1 MLRSS
6 TLTAVAY
13 GLVGIIVL
21 ANLLVLC
28 GWLNGI
34 DVLKNPIPGQI
45 PVAPTT
51 AACFLLA
58 AVNFHLLAFRTDGS
72 ETIARLDW
80 IIRTVVALIA
90 AVALIILGINY
101 LPDTINDLEQAL
113 FSFKLEAIDQFAPG
127 RMSPSTALY
136 FLLLSIATLL
146 FDHNRRFPWAQ
157 SIILATLFLA
167 LLNLVGYL
175 YGLPELCGLG
185 AFTRIAAP
193 TALGFILLGTA
204 MLMIRPYQRVSH
216 LLTNDTTGGITART
230 ILPVALICPITLG
243 WIGSLG
249 QECGLWNWSFAA
261 AFMVVASIFV
271 FCSVLAA
278 LSCKLER
285 MDRERTRILRERED
299 LATQRDTFMAVLTH
313 DLKNPLIGAEKVL
326 SGLIS
331 GATGDLT
338 EEQINALSMVKRSND
353 DLLSMVKTLL
363 QLYKFDRN
371 TEVLH
376 FEEAGIESSIMEAV
390 EEMKPLA
397 GNHGIE
403 LRCNISSALPTV
415 RIDRNAMTHVLTN
428 LIQNAIKFSNKDSIV
443 EVSADNLDDLYCQIK
458 IHDNGPGIPEK
469 VLPHLFER
477 YSQGET
483 GKHYKTG
490 TGLGLYLCN
499 QIVQAHHGK
508 LTCTSKE
515 NIGTTFSILLRSATE
530 SDNVLSESGAEEES
544 FKFNLFEP
552 N

>member
-1 MLRSS
+1 MQRSS
-6 TLTAVAY
+6 NLTAVAY
-13 GLVGIIVL
+13 SLVGIIIL
-21 ANLLVLC
+21 ANLLVLG
-28 GWLNGI
+28 GWFSGI
-34 DVLKNPIPGQI
+34 DSLKNPIPGQI

-51 AACFLLA
+51 AICFLLA
-58 AVNFHLLAFRTDGS
+58 AVNFHLLSSKANST
-72 ETIARLDW
+72 ETIPRLNW
-80 IIRTVVALIA
+80 IISTVAVMIA
-90 AVALIILGINY
+90 IVALIIIGINY
-101 LPDTINDLEQAL
+101 LPGITKDLEQAL

-146 FDHNRRFPWAQ
+146 FDVHRRLPWAQ
-157 SIILATLFLA
+157 LIILVTLFLS

-193 TALGFILLGTA
+193 TAFGFILLGTA
-204 MLMIRPYQRVSH
+204 LLMIRPKQKVTH
-216 LLTNDTTGGITART
+216 LLTNDTIGGVTARM
-230 ILPVALICPITLG
+230 ILPVALIGPITLG

-249 QECGLWNWSFAA
+249 RECGLWNWSFAA

-271 FCSVLAA
+271 FCIVLAA
-278 LSCKLER
+278 LSCKLEK
-285 MDRERTRILRERED
+285 MDRERSRILRERED

-313 DLKNPLIGAEKVL
+313 DLKNPLIGAERVL
-326 SGLIS
+326 GGLIS

-376 FEEAGIESSIMEAV
+376 FEEAGIETSIMEAV
-390 EEMKPLA
+390 EEMEPLA

-403 LRCNISSALPTV
+403 LRCKISAALPPV

-443 EVSADNLDDLYCQIK
+443 EISADNLDDLYCQIK

-477 YSQGET
+477 YNQGET

-490 TGLGLYLCN
+490 TGLGLFLCN
-499 QIVQAHHGK
+499 QIVQAHQGK

-515 NIGTTFSILLRSATE
+515 SIGTTFSIILKSATE
-530 SDNVLSESGAEEES
+530 NPNALSENGIEKES
-544 FKFNLFEP
+544 FRFNLIEP

>member
-1 MLRSS
+1 MQRSS

-13 GLVGIIVL
+13 SLVGIIVV

-28 GWLNGI
+28 GWLSGI
-34 DVLKNPIPGQI
+34 DWLKNPIPGQI

-51 AACFLLA
+51 AACFILTT
-58 AVNFHLLAFRTDGS
+58 VNFHLLASRDNGT
-72 ETIARLDW
+72 ETIPRLDW
-80 IIRTVVALIA
+80 IITTVAVMTALVAL
-90 AVALIILGINY
+90 LILGINY
-101 LPDTINDLEQAL
+101 LPDITRDLEQAL
-113 FSFKLEAIDQFAPG
+113 FNFKLEAIDHFAPG

-146 FDHNRRFPWAQ
+146 FDFNRRFPWAQ
-157 SIILATLFLA
+157 LIILATLFLS

-193 TALGFILLGTA
+193 TALGFILLGLA
-204 MLMIRPYQRVSH
+204 LLMIRPKQRVSH
-216 LLTNDTTGGITART
+216 LLANDTTGGVTART

-243 WIGSLG
+243 WIGFLG
-249 QECGLWNWSFAA
+249 REYGLWNWSFAA

-271 FCSVLAA
+271 FCIVLAA

-285 MDRERTRILRERED
+285 MDRERSRILRERED

-313 DLKNPLIGAEKVL
+313 DLKNPLIGAERVL
-326 SGLIS
+326 GGLIS
-331 GATGDLT
+331 GATGELT

-376 FEEAGIESSIMEAV
+376 FEETGIEKSIMEAV
-390 EEMKPLA
+390 EEMEPLA

-403 LRCNISSALPTV
+403 LKCNISSALPPV

-443 EVSADNLDDLYCQIK
+443 EISADNLDELFCQIK

-469 VLPHLFER
+469 ILPHLFER
-477 YSQGET
+477 YNQGET

-490 TGLGLYLCN
+490 TGLGLFLCN
-499 QIVQAHHGK
+499 QIVQAHQGK

-515 NIGTTFSILLRSATE
+515 DSGTTFSILLKSATE
-530 SDNVLSESGAEEES
+530 HKNDLSDNGAEKEN
-544 FKFNLFEP
+544 FRFNLIEP

>member
-1 MLRSS
+1 MQRSS

-13 GLVGIIVL
+13 GLVGIIIL

-58 AVNFHLLAFRTDGS
+58 AVNFHLLANKAEGS

-113 FSFKLEAIDQFAPG
+113 FSIKLEAIDQFAPG

-157 SIILATLFLA
+157 LIILATLFLA

-216 LLTNDTTGGITART
+216 LLTNDTTGGMTART

-285 MDRERTRILRERED
+285 MDRERSRILRERED

-376 FEEAGIESSIMEAV
+376 FEEAGIDSSIMEAV

-403 LRCNISSALPTV
+403 LRCTISSALPTV

-469 VLPHLFER
+469 ILPHLFER
-477 YSQGET
+477 YSQGES

-515 NIGTTFSILLRSATE
+515 NIGTTFSILLRSTTE
-530 SDNVLSESGAEEES
+530 SNKNLSESGAEEES
-544 FKFNLFEP
+544 FKFNLIEP

>member
-1 MLRSS
+1 MQRSS

-13 GLVGIIVL
+13 GLIGIIIL

-58 AVNFHLLAFRTDGS
+58 AVNFHLLAFRADGS
-72 ETIARLDW
+72 ETVPRLDW
-80 IIRTVVALIA
+80 IIRAVVALIA
-90 AVALIILGINY
+90 TVAIMTLGINY

-113 FSFKLEAIDQFAPG
+113 FSFKLEAIDKFAPG

-157 SIILATLFLA
+157 LIILATLFLA

-185 AFTRIAAP
+185 AFSRIAAP

-204 MLMIRPYQRVSH
+204 MLMIRPYQRVSY
-216 LLTNDTTGGITART
+216 LLTNDTTGGMTART

-249 QECGLWNWSFAA
+249 QEWGLWNWSFAA

-271 FCSVLAA
+271 FCAVLAA
-278 LSCKLER
+278 LSYKLEK
-285 MDRERTRILRERED
+285 MDRERNKIMREREV

-313 DLKNPLIGAEKVL
+313 DLKNPLIGAERVL

-338 EEQINALSMVKRSND
+338 EEQKNALFMIKRSND
-353 DLLSMVKTLL
+353 DLLAMIKTLL
-363 QLYKFDRN
+363 QLYKYDRN
-371 TEVLH
+371 AEVLH
-376 FEEAGIESSIMEAV
+376 FEKARIETSILEAV
-390 EEMKPLA
+390 EEMEALA

-403 LRCNISSALPTV
+403 LQCNISSSLPSV
-415 RIDRNAMTHVLTN
+415 RIDRTAMVHVLTN
-428 LIQNAIKFSNKDSIV
+428 LIQNAIKFSNKNAIV
-443 EVSADNLDDLYCQIK
+443 EISAESLDDLYCLIK
-458 IHDNGPGIPEK
+458 IHDNGPGIPEN
-469 VLPHLFER
+469 VLAHIFER
-477 YSQGET
+477 YNQGES

-490 TGLGLYLCN
+490 TGLGLFLCN

-515 NIGTTFSILLRSATE
+515 NIGTTFSIILKNAAE
-530 SDNVLSESGAEEES
+530 GSEAFVKAG
-544 FKFNLFEP
+544 
-552 N
+552 